1 MKKHAKLL
9 VLVLSLA
16 LIIGAIAVIASAD
29 NGNVAIIGETEYAT
43 IEQAITAAQNNEVV
57 KLIADAQV
65 AETITIDKSITIDL
79 NGKTLT
85 GPHQTFKIN
94 SVVDF
99 SVVGEGTINVAGLF
113 MYTDAQ
119 TSVPT
124 LSMVGTGTGINIV
137 HRPETNVAVF
147 SASKGAHTFK
157 NVIFDLGI
165 KDNGSGFAF
174 GEATVNFDCCQ
185 IYVADTS
192 NNKGDKLFYIS
203 DGKAVKLNIKNS
215 YIEYGPGFFFGKSLP
230 AEAAINVEDSYIAC
244 KPNANFNTQ
253 DLLKKQAFVSGGTIS
268 TPVINLKNSTFEFA
282 FRFLEMT
289 NSDTDPTAPKA
300 VVNVTENSVLRH
312 IGRPY
317 ELQTMNNELTRYG
330 IVNFD
335 GTSKYDTADK
345 FGVSH
350 ASTGMSGHIV
360 LAEGFRT
367 TSDVPFKHST
377 ASVEFPDGST
387 PNDSTTYT
395 FAFDP
400 VTDSTYPYVVA
411 KVGEE
416 PITNVIAGG
425 VYRFDNYEYLT
436 SDSNEGY
443 LYKDGDSKAYRYVSS
458 SVPQGMLGSNQYNL
472 GSGTNTGTMMLVNYS
487 GNTAVK
493 YWANPTEQYTEG
505 TNRPIYKP
513 GLNADGSEKR
523 DLPCLF
529 PTALTG
535 ISTADNDIVVYSM
548 DVTTDTGIYAPTRVR
563 MSCNMTQG
571 TTTNLFYIN
580 TDGRLTETN
589 NIPKNS
595 NVTDEYVDPST
606 IVLTPGEWHRIT
618 AIVDTGSKYIHV
630 YINDKYVGS
639 ANAGTKIGSSLN
651 GYRLDIAAQTVA
663 VNSAIIF
670 DNVTAIS
677 FATAPVVD
685 SYKDLIL
692 NVAKNAPIVD
702 NKFLAAGQ
710 LYTDANKAI
719 AAATAKGTV
728 AYLVGDVNT
737 ATKIESNGYVVTN
750 GYTLN
755 VAEGSYGADIQY
767 ENDIPS
773 LYIFDESYNG
783 LTVDY
788 LWYDGVGNIYDD
800 TSYITT
806 KVGVGQVPTAPESI
820 AKTESTSKDEA
831 TGKYYVS
838 SVIGFN
844 AEGEGAPEEFHP
856 VTIAEAIK
864 AAATPGYAVILYP
877 VFGAPAIQDFDMVVI
892 DTATGNFKRGYTP
905 DSAMVW
911 GSRLRDELKLTVGET
926 LVLCSS
932 RVRWSDGFS
941 QCKFGQGEVCI
952 DLNGYTMNING
963 ASNDLRK
970 ITSFF
975 NVGVGMTLNVY
986 SSRQGGKI
994 QARGLNDSGITLKS
1008 QWQGTNPAIPETAYT
1023 AGTSGGA
1030 LFTLIPANQDH
1041 ASNNGDTNHNAHL
1054 NIGVYN
1060 GMYAGNLTIEGAT
1073 IAVANAG
1080 DKTCSMTID
1089 GATIIRNSS
1098 DYAAAIMTRYFY
1110 GTVTVKNSTLY
1121 SAVDYS
1127 IFGAH
1132 GMAATIETNE
1142 ETGEKTLVES
1152 PTGVMNIDN
1161 CFIIVKLNGG
1171 RIFGNNTEA
1180 MGTVTITNSIT
1191 NGNIEPSNR
1200 IKNNII
1206 AGEGVCAYRMDP
1218 SGYAEGVVPAAYNV
1232 PMTVE
1237 GGSIDI
1243 PYIFV
1248 ESTKANPGTIKFEAD
1263 IQDLVYKVASYGS
1276 TEEGAYVLPLLTYK
1290 TVKAEDAVKVT
1301 FKGIGTNADVVVDY
1315 AKGGVIIAPAIAGAT
1330 GEVFSLVHDGTFAE
1344 AIPETVN
1351 EAITLTPNVK
1361 ANVAINGIKTNLSVY
1376 SDFVIN
1382 LYIPA
1387 TYAQYVTKITDG
1399 QNVLDTA
1406 NVTIG
1411 EVEYIKVSI
1420 ARNADDASKN
1430 ATFVLTVKEGD
1441 QIGAATVTVSV
1452 ASYAEK
1458 VLGDTVTTAA
1468 DKQLMYYVLNYAN
1481 EASKYFDGAADAAV
1495 AALLETY
1502 AEAKGE
1508 VAEQTYANA
1517 IAELALG
1524 QVFDSASV
1532 KLTSAP
1538 AFVLT
1543 LKEGFAGTVT
1553 VTYGDKT
1560 RTYVVTA
1567 EDERE
1572 IVVAGMKAYNF
1583 GLNITVNA
1591 VGTIGEE
1598 AVATENAQ
1606 YNLDTFVKYH
1616 VESEDPA
1623 SVACVDLLKA
1633 LYDYV
1638 ACATAYKA

>member
-29 NGNVAIIGETEYAT
+29 NANAAIIGETEYAT

-57 KLIADAQV
+57 KLIANAQV
-65 AETITIDKSITIDL
+65 AESITIDKSITIDL

-85 GPHQTFKIN
+85 APHQAFKVASAVELSIT
-94 SVVDF
+94 
-99 SVVGEGTINVAGLF
+99 GEGTINVAGAIIHS
-113 MYTDAQ
+113 DAK
-119 TSVPT
+119 TAAPT
-124 LSMVGTGTGINIV
+124 ASIVGTGMGIKV
-137 HRPETNVAVF
+137 VQKVEE
-147 SASKGAHTFK
+147 KGSVVSVQAGNFTFK
-157 NVIFDLGI
+157 NVVFDLDV
-165 KDNGSGFAF
+165 KNGSSAFAI
-174 GEATVNFDCCQ
+174 GDAATVTFDCCQ
-185 IYVADTS
+185 IYEWES
-192 NNKGDKLFYIS
+192 NNNKEDRLIWVGSGMAAKINFL
-203 DGKAVKLNIKNS
+203 NS
-215 YIEYGPGFFFGKSLP
+215 YVEYGPRFFYSSNTLP
-230 AEAAINVEDSYIAC
+230 ETQLNLENTTVVYKLGAEINEEAEQKYSSITGNGAMTV
-244 KPNANFNTQ
+244 
-253 DLLKKQAFVSGGTIS
+253 
-268 TPVINLKNSTFEFA
+268 NLKNSYFEYG
-282 FRFLEMT
+282 FRFIEIST
-289 NSDTDPTAPKA
+289 VAGVDGIANA
-300 VVNVTENSVLRH
+300 NVTEGSILRH
-312 IGRPY
+312 SGRPY
-317 ELQTMNNELTRYG
+317 GLFGGNNEVARFG
-330 IVNFD
+330 VVAFD
-335 GTSKYDTADK
+335 ATSKCILPTGY
-345 FGVSH
+345 GVSH
-350 ASTGMSGHIV
+350 DTSGNNGAV
-360 LAEGFRT
+360 TVSEGTRV
-367 TSDVPFKHST
+367 SDPTPFKKGAAT
-377 ASVEFPDGST
+377 FPDGSAVAS
-387 PNDSTTYT
+387 STTYT

-400 VTDSTYPYVVA
+400 ATDNEAAYVVV

-416 PITNVIAGG
+416 PTTTNTVAGG
-425 VYRFDNYEYLT
+425 VYQYDSMTNLT
-436 SDSNEGY
+436 SNSNEGY
-443 LYKDGDSKAYRYVSS
+443 IYKDGDATVYRSTS
-458 SVPQGMLGSNQYNL
+458 AQGIGIGTSQYNV
-472 GSGTNTGTMMLVNYS
+472 GGGYSTGTMMLVEY
-487 GNTAVK
+487 GDNTAVK
-493 YWANPTEQYTEG
+493 YWAPPTEEYPAG
-505 TNRPIYKP
+505 TMRPIHK
-513 GLNADGSEKR
+513 NDANKNK
-523 DLPCLF
+523 PCLF
-529 PTALTG
+529 VGSGTSVAAASNAL
-535 ISTADNDIVVYSM
+535 VVYSM
-548 DVTTDTGIYAPTRVR
+548 DIATDTNYFALTRIR
-563 MSCNMTQG
+563 ISSQMSQG
-571 TTTNLFYIN
+571 STTNLFLLN
-580 TDGRLTETN
+580 TNGTLTETAN
-589 NIPKNS
+589 LKQNAATSDTMSDLSQVKF
-595 NVTDEYVDPST
+595 V
-606 IVLTPGEWHRIT
+606 PGQWYRIT
-618 AIVDTGSKYIHV
+618 AMVDTANAVIHV
-630 YINDKYVGS
+630 YVDGQYYGSVNSNITGSINGF
-639 ANAGTKIGSSLN
+639 
-651 GYRLDIAAQTVA
+651 RLDIAANDITA
-663 VNSAIIF
+663 DSALLI
-670 DNVTAIS
+670 DNVSIAA
-677 FATAPVVD
+677 FATAPTVT
-685 SYKDLIL
+685 SYKDLVL
-692 NVAKNAPIVD
+692 NTAANGPIESKN
-702 NKFLAAGQ
+702 FLAAGQ
-710 LYTDANKAI
+710 LYTDANEAI

-773 LYIFDESYNG
+773 LYIFDESYND
-783 LTVDY
+783 LTVNY
-788 LWYDGVGNIYDD
+788 LWHNGVGDIYDD

-820 AKTESTSKDEA
+820 VNTKFTSKDEA

-838 SVIGFN
+838 AVVGFN
-844 AEGEGAPEEFHP
+844 TSGEGAPEEFHP
-856 VTIAEAIK
+856 VTIAEALK
-864 AAATPGYAVILYP
+864 AAATPNYTVTLYP
-877 VFGAPAIQDFDMVVI
+877 VFGNPAIQDFDMVVI
-892 DTATGNFKRGYTP
+892 DTATGNFKRGYSP
-905 DSAMVW
+905 NSDLVW

-932 RVRWSDGFS
+932 EVRWSDGFN
-941 QCKFGQGEVCI
+941 QTKFGQGEVCI

-994 QARGLNDSGITLKS
+994 EARGLNDSGITLKS
-1008 QWQGTNPAIPETAYT
+1008 QWQGTNPATPETAYT

-1054 NIGVYN
+1054 NIGAYN
-1060 GMYAGNLTIEGAT
+1060 GMYSGNLTIEGAT
-1073 IAVANAG
+1073 IAVANSG

-1132 GMAATIETNE
+1132 GMAATFDTDEDGKKKVNE
-1142 ETGEKTLVES
+1142 NGEYILLES
-1152 PTGVMNIDN
+1152 PTNTFNIDN

-1180 MGTVTITNSIT
+1180 MGTVTITNSVT
-1191 NGNIEPSNR
+1191 NGNIQASSNYD
-1200 IKNNII
+1200 KKNII
-1206 AGEGVCAYRMDP
+1206 AGEGVCSYRMDP
-1218 SGYAEGVVPAAYNV
+1218 SCYAEGVVPAAYNV
-1232 PMTVE
+1232 PMTVA
-1237 GGSIDI
+1237 GGSLDI

-1276 TEEGAYVLPLLTYK
+1276 TEEGVYVLPLLTYK

-1344 AIPETVN
+1344 AIPETVT

-1481 EASKYFDGAADAAV
+1481 EASKYFDGAADATV

-1502 AEAKGE
+1502 ADVKGE

-1591 VGTIGEE
+1591 EGTIGEE

-1616 VESEDPA
+1616 VESADPA

>member
-29 NGNVAIIGETEYAT
+29 NANAAIIGETEYAT

-57 KLIADAQV
+57 KLIANAQV
-65 AETITIDKSITIDL
+65 AESITIDKSITIDL

-85 GPHQTFKIN
+85 APHQAFKVA
-94 SVVDF
+94 SAVEF
-99 SVVGEGTINVAGLF
+99 SITGEGTINVAGAIIHS
-113 MYTDAQ
+113 DAK
-119 TSVPT
+119 TAAPT
-124 LSMVGTGTGINIV
+124 ASIVGTGTGIKVV
-137 HRPETNVAVF
+137 HKAEGKESVVAVQAGNF
-147 SASKGAHTFK
+147 TFK
-157 NVIFDLGI
+157 NVVFDLDI
-165 KDNGSGFAF
+165 HDESSAFAI
-174 GEATVNFDCCQ
+174 GDAATVTFDCCQ
-185 IYVADTS
+185 VYEWKS
-192 NNKGDKLFYIS
+192 NNNNADRVIWVGSGAAAKINFL
-203 DGKAVKLNIKNS
+203 NS
-215 YIEYGPGFFFGKSLP
+215 YVEYGPRFFYSSNTTPETQLNFENSTVVYKLGAEID
-230 AEAAINVEDSYIAC
+230 AEAEQKYSSISGNGAMTV
-244 KPNANFNTQ
+244 NFKNTY
-253 DLLKKQAFVSGGTIS
+253 
-268 TPVINLKNSTFEFA
+268 FEYG
-282 FRFLEMT
+282 FRLIEVATVTGIDGMAT
-289 NSDTDPTAPKA
+289 
-300 VVNVTENSVLRH
+300 VNVTENSTIRH
-312 IGRPY
+312 SGRPY
-317 ELQTMNNELTRYG
+317 GLFSGNNEVARFG
-330 IVNFD
+330 KVIFD
-335 GTSKYDTADK
+335 ATSKCILPEGY
-345 FGVSH
+345 GVSH
-350 ASTGMSGHIV
+350 DKTGNAGAVV
-360 LAEGFRT
+360 LAEGTRV
-367 TSDVPFKHST
+367 TSPAPFKGG
-377 ASVEFPDGST
+377 AAYFPDGSLVAE
-387 PNDSTTYT
+387 STTYT

-400 VTDSTYPYVVA
+400 ATDNEAAYVVVKA
-411 KVGEE
+411 GEA
-416 PITNVIAGG
+416 PTTTNTVAGATYQYDSM
-425 VYRFDNYEYLT
+425 VSLT
-436 SDSNEGY
+436 SDSNDGY
-443 LYKDGDSKAYRYVSS
+443 IYKDGDATVYRASKA
-458 SVPQGMLGSNQYNL
+458 QGIGIGTSQYNV
-472 GSGTNTGTMMLVNYS
+472 GGGYNTGTMMIVEY
-487 GNTAVK
+487 GDNTAVK
-493 YWANPTEQYTEG
+493 YWAPPSEEYPAG
-505 TNRPIYKP
+505 TPRPIHK
-513 GLNADGSEKR
+513 NDANKNK
-523 DLPCLF
+523 PCLF
-529 PTALTG
+529 VGSGTSVAAASNAL
-535 ISTADNDIVVYSM
+535 VVYSM
-548 DVTTDTGIYAPTRVR
+548 DIATDTNYFAFTRIR
-563 MSCNMTQG
+563 ISSQMSQG
-571 TTTNLFYIN
+571 STTNLFLLN
-580 TDGRLTETN
+580 PDGAITETGN
-589 NIPKNS
+589 LKQNAATSDTMSDLSKVKFVPGQWYRITAMVDTANAVIHVYVDGQYYGSVNS
-595 NVTDEYVDPST
+595 NVT
-606 IVLTPGEWHRIT
+606 G
-618 AIVDTGSKYIHV
+618 
-630 YINDKYVGS
+630 
-639 ANAGTKIGSSLN
+639 SLN
-651 GYRLDIAAQTVA
+651 GFRLDIAANDITA
-663 VNSAIIF
+663 DSALLI
-670 DNVTAIS
+670 DNVSIAA
-677 FATAPVVD
+677 FATAPTVT
-685 SYKDLIL
+685 SYKDLVL
-692 NVAKNAPIVD
+692 NVAPNGAFETKN
-702 NKFLAAGQ
+702 FLAAGQ
-710 LYTDANKAI
+710 LYTDANEAI

-737 ATKIESNGYVVTN
+737 ATKIESNGIVITN
-750 GYTLN
+750 GYALN
-755 VAEGSYGADIQY
+755 VAAGSYGADIAYDEAGLPVSYQ
-767 ENDIPS
+767 
-773 LYIFDESYNG
+773 FDESYND
-783 LTVDY
+783 LTVTY
-788 LWYDGVGNIYDD
+788 IWYDGVGGMFDD

-806 KVGVGQVPTAPESI
+806 QVGVGQVPTPPAVVSG
-820 AKTESTSKDEA
+820 AKLTTKDEA
-831 TGKYYVS
+831 TGKYS
-838 SVIGFN
+838 ISTVIGYTQTTDD
-844 AEGEGAPEEFHP
+844 EMQELYPI
-856 VTIAEAIK
+856 TIAEALK
-864 AAATPGYAVILYP
+864 AAVTPNYNVTLYP
-877 VFGAPAIQDFDMVVI
+877 VFSTPTVQDFDMVVI
-892 DTATGNFKRGYTP
+892 DTATGNFKRGYSP
-905 DSAMVW
+905 NSNLVW

-932 RVRWSDGFS
+932 EVRWSDGFN
-941 QCKFGQGEVCI
+941 QTKFGQGEVCI

-975 NVGVGMTLNVY
+975 DVGVGMTLNVY

-994 QARGLNDSGITLKS
+994 EARGLNDSGITLKS

-1073 IAVANAG
+1073 IAVANSG

-1132 GMAATIETNE
+1132 GMAATFDTDEDGKKKVNE
-1142 ETGEKTLVES
+1142 NGEYILLES
-1152 PTGVMNIDN
+1152 PTNTFNIDN

-1180 MGTVTITNSIT
+1180 MGTVTITNSVT
-1191 NGNIEPSNR
+1191 NGNIQTSSNYD
-1200 IKNNII
+1200 KKNII

-1218 SGYAEGVVPAAYNV
+1218 SCYAEGVVPAAYNV

-1237 GGSIDI
+1237 GGSLDI

-1315 AKGGVIIAPAIAGAT
+1315 AKGGVIVAPAIAGAT

-1344 AIPETVN
+1344 AIPETVT

-1411 EVEYIKVSI
+1411 EAEYIKVSI

-1441 QIGAATVTVSV
+1441 QIGAATVSVSV

-1481 EASKYFDGAADAAV
+1481 EASKYFDGAADATV

-1502 AEAKGE
+1502 ADVKGE
-1508 VAEQTYANA
+1508 AAEQTYANA

-1591 VGTIGEE
+1591 EGTIGEE